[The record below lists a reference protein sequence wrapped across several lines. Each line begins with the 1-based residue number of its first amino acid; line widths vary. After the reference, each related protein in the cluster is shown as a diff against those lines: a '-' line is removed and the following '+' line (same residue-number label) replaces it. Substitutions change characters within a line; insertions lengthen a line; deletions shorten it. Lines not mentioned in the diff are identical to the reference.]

1 MGKSEGHLGHRAS
14 FLLGRTEEGRRGEK
28 RGQERKQRMGRKDR
42 GMEHGRDREDR
53 GAEGTMSM
61 SIYSAALSGPV
72 PEAMVSQRILSVL
85 VKLSI

>member
-14 FLLGRTEEGRRGEK
+14 FLLGRTEGRRGEK

-42 GMEHGRDREDR
+42 GMEHGRAREDR
-53 GAEGTMSM
+53 GAEGTMSL
-61 SIYSAALSGPV
+61 SIYSAALPGPV
-72 PEAMVSQRILSVL
+72 PEATVSQRILSVL